1 MKKWTKITTTSA
13 SAVALAAAGFGGAA
27 SASAAPTMAQ
37 FGTAQP
43 LTDGLAV
50 SEYTVEDLQP
60 SNDVVNVPVTGKLYE
75 ATVKVDAK
83 QGTVTPAIPFF
94 NARADN
100 GQNYRVLFQAPAP
113 EGISG
118 MTLTQ
123 GNESTGKIYFDVT
136 GAKPTTVAYNDA
148 VTDRLVWS
156 A

>member
-1 MKKWTKITTTSA
+1 MRKWTKLTTTSA
-13 SAVALAAAGFGGAA
+13 SAIAVAAAGLGGAA
-27 SASAAPTMAQ
+27 TTSAAPMMAQ
-37 FGTAQP
+37 FGTAQRFN
-43 LTDGLAV
+43 DGLAV
-50 SEYTVEDLQP
+50 SEYTVENLQP
-60 SNDVVNVPVTGKLYE
+60 SNDAVNVPVAGQLYE
-75 ATVKVDAK
+75 ATVTVDAE

-136 GAKPTTVAYNDA
+136 GAQPTSVAYNDA
-148 VTDRLVWS
+148 VADRLVWS

>member
-1 MKKWTKITTTSA
+1 MRKWTRTSTI
-13 SAVALAAAGFGGAA
+13 SAGALAIAAAGIGGAA
-27 SASAAPTMAQ
+27 SASAAPTADL
-37 FGTAQP
+37 GTAQR
-43 LTDGLAV
+43 LNDAVGV
-50 SEYTVEDLQP
+50 SEYTVENLRP
-60 SNDVVNVPVTGKLYE
+60 SNDAVNVPINGQLYE
-75 ATVKVDAK
+75 ATMTVDAE

-123 GNESTGKIYFDVT
+123 GHESTGKIYFDVT

-148 VTDRLVWS
+148 VADRLVWT

>member
-1 MKKWTKITTTSA
+1 MMELLGGSLDTLRYEPTAKRVRAFLAGEPVVDTT
-13 SAVALAAAGFGGAA
+13 
-27 SASAAPTMAQ
+27 
-37 FGTAQP
+37 
-43 LTDGLAV
+43 
-50 SEYTVEDLQP
+50 
-60 SNDVVNVPVTGKLYE
+60 E
-75 ATVKVDAK
+75 ARLVWE
-83 QGTVTPAIPFF
+83 PRRAIPFF

-123 GNESTGKIYFDVT
+123 GKESNGKIYFDVT

-148 VTDRLVWS
+148 VSDRLVWS